1 MLLYPVCISR
11 VACQFRGKCAVYRRK
26 YRPLVRYKL
35 EDLTRTA
42 TRAVSISVLSSLFAL
57 AYLGVKEVVKV
68 VSNNVGYVWS
78 SFFIKIFP
86 WQVLSVLVKR
96 RVTFGVWNRMNYL
109 ILLV

>member
-11 VACQFRGKCAVYRRK
+11 VACQFRGKCAV
-26 YRPLVRYKL
+26 LIVASTDL
-35 EDLTRTA
+35 LFVINLDLTRTA
-42 TRAVSISVLSSLFAL
+42 TRAVSISVLSSPFAL
-57 AYLGVKEVVKV
+57 SYLGVKEVVKV

-78 SFFIKIFP
+78 SFFIKIFS

-96 RVTFGVWNRMNYL
+96 RVTFGVWNRMNYF